1 MAGAAKALR
10 SGRAGTAK
18 AGVREDNAAMNLT
31 EAFICDTIRTP
42 IGRYGGAL
50 SSVRTDDLGAIPLAA
65 LMARNPKVD
74 WQAVTDVIYGC
85 ANQAGEDNRNVARM
99 SALLAG
105 LPLELPGSTINRL
118 CGSGMDA
125 VGTAARAIKSGEAQL
140 MIAGGV
146 ESMSRA
152 PFVMPKAE
160 SAFSRANAV
169 YDTTIGWRFVNKL
182 MKEKYG
188 VDSMPETAEN
198 VAREFGIERGAQDRM
213 ALASQLKAVAAQK
226 AGFFDAEIVPVT
238 LPQKKGEPIVVSK
251 DEHPRDTSLESLAK
265 LKGVVTADG
274 SVTAGNASGVN
285 DGSCALLLASE
296 RAASRHGLV
305 PKARVVG
312 MATAGVPPRIMGM
325 GPAPATRK
333 VLELTGL
340 ALSDIDVIELNEAF
354 AAQGL
359 AVLRDLGLADDDA
372 RVNINGGAIAL
383 GHPLGAS
390 GARLVT
396 TAVNQLHRGGG
407 RYALCTM
414 CIGVGQGIAVI
425 LERV

>member
-1 MAGAAKALR
+1 M
-10 SGRAGTAK
+10 TH
-18 AGVREDNAAMNLT
+18 
-31 EAFICDTIRTP
+31 AFICDAIRTP
-42 IGRYGGAL
+42 FGRYGGAL
-50 SSVRTDDLGAIPLAA
+50 SSVRTDDLGAIPLKA

-74 WQAVTDVIYGC
+74 WDALADVLYGC

-99 SALLAG
+99 AALLAG
-105 LPLELPGSTINRL
+105 LPVGVPGGTINRL
-118 CGSGMDA
+118 CGSGLDA
-125 VGTAARAIKSGEAQL
+125 LGTAARAIKSGEAQL

-160 SAFSRANAV
+160 TAFSRANAV

-182 MKEKYG
+182 MKAMHG

-198 VAREFGIERGAQDRM
+198 VATDFKIEREAQDRM
-213 ALASQLKAVAAQK
+213 ALASQLKAVAAQRS
-226 AGFFDAEIVPVT
+226 GFFDAEITPVSIA
-238 LPQKKGEPIVVSK
+238 QKKGEALIVSK
-251 DEHPRDTSLESLAK
+251 DEHPRETSLEALAK
-265 LKGVVTADG
+265 LKGVVRPDG
-274 SVTAGNASGVN
+274 TVTAGNASGVN

-296 RAASRHGLV
+296 SAAARHGLT
-305 PKARVVG
+305 PRARVVG
-312 MATAGVPPRIMGM
+312 MATAGVAPRIMGF
-325 GPAPATRK
+325 GPAPATRR

-340 ALSDIDVIELNEAF
+340 SLAQMDVIELNEAF

-372 RVNINGGAIAL
+372 RVNPNGGAIAL

-390 GARLVT
+390 GARLAT
-396 TAVNQLHRGGG
+396 TAVNQLHRMNGGRGG

-414 CIGVGQGIAVI
+414 CIGVGQGIALV

>member
-1 MAGAAKALR
+1 MIE
-10 SGRAGTAK
+10 
-18 AGVREDNAAMNLT
+18 V
-31 EAFICDTIRTP
+31 FICDAVRTP

-50 SSVRTDDLGAIPLAA
+50 SSVRTDDLGAIPIKA
-65 LMARNPKVD
+65 LMDRNAGVD
-74 WQAVTDVIYGC
+74 WAQVADVIYGC

-105 LPLELPGSTINRL
+105 LPLEVPGATLNRL

-125 VGTAARAIKSGEAQL
+125 VGIAARAIKSGEAQL

-198 VAREFGIERGAQDRM
+198 VATDFKIEREAQDRM
-213 ALASQLKAVAAQK
+213 ALASQQKAVAAQR

-238 LPQKKGEPIVVSK
+238 ISQKKGDAVVVTK
-251 DEHPRDTSLESLAK
+251 DEHPRDTSLEALAT
-265 LKGVVTADG
+265 LKGIVRTDG
-274 SVTAGNASGVN
+274 TVTAGNASGVN
-285 DGSCALLLASE
+285 DGACALLLANE
-296 RAASRHGLV
+296 RTAAKHGLV
-305 PKARVVG
+305 ARARVVAT
-312 MATAGVPPRIMGM
+312 ATAGVPPRIMGM

-340 ALSDIDVIELNEAF
+340 ALAQMDVIELNEAF

-359 AVLRDLGLADDDA
+359 AVLRDLGLQDDDP
-372 RVNINGGAIAL
+372 RVNPNGGAIAL

-396 TAVNQLHRGGG
+396 TAVNQLHKSGG

-414 CIGVGQGIAVI
+414 CIGVGQGIAMVI
-425 LERV
+425 KRV